1 MYEPDKFDRKQNGT
15 EGKRTGFRLYA
26 DGVSREEGNRF
37 LLGYLKL
44 LFSIFGAILVSG
56 AVLRFFILGP
66 VSCSSLN
73 SKEIAPPVIDGEL
86 AMKYAQGNFDLGPK
100 VFRTEGAKKSAE
112 WIAEQARM
120 IPGFDKAGRVRI
132 IPPARGEYNVE
143 ITFPGKVPEFVIIGA
158 HHDTKRLFSVPDF
171 AGANDGASGVGA
183 LLAIADA
190 LAKYAQEQI
199 LPCTVRLVFF
209 DGEEALYQYTETDGL
224 VGSRAYVDML
234 KNDYSGLRC
243 RAMILLDMIGDK
255 DLHID
260 LAGNSTPALA
270 KVVMAEAKAAGYA
283 DKFSLGDTAILDD
296 HYPFLQAGEK
306 AVDLIDFNYGPDNRY
321 WHTGADTMDKISAE
335 SIKTAADVAL
345 RVVWRLAE
353 NGFADL

>member
-1 MYEPDKFDRKQNGT
+1 MCDPDKFDRKQNGSD
-15 EGKRTGFRLYA
+15 GKRTGFRLYA

-44 LFSIFGAILVSG
+44 LFSIFGTILVSG
-56 AVLRFFILGP
+56 AVLRFLILGP

-86 AMKYAQGNFDLGPK
+86 AMKYAQENYDLGPK

-112 WIAEQARM
+112 WIAAQAQK

-132 IPPARGEYNVE
+132 IPPTRGEYNVE
-143 ITFPGKVPEFVIIGA
+143 ITFPGKEPKFVVIGA

-183 LLAIADA
+183 LLAMADA
-190 LAKYAQEQI
+190 LTKYAQKDI

-224 VGSRAYVDML
+224 VGSRAYVAML
-234 KNDYSGLRC
+234 GTDGGIDRM

-270 KVVMAEAKAAGYA
+270 DIVMSEAKAAGYA
-283 DKFSLGDTAILDD
+283 GKFSRGSTDMLDD
-296 HYPFLQAGEK
+296 HYPFLQAK
-306 AVDLIDFNYGPDNRY
+306 IPAVDLIDFDFGPDNRY
-321 WHTGADTMDKISAE
+321 WHTGADTMDKVSAE

-345 RVVWRLAE
+345 RTVWRLAE

>member
-1 MYEPDKFDRKQNGT
+1 MKSA
-15 EGKRTGFRLYA
+15 RLH
-26 DGVSREEGNRF
+26 
-37 LLGYLKL
+37 
-44 LFSIFGAILVSG
+44 LVSAFAG
-56 AVLRFFILGP
+56 FAAMLAV
-66 VSCSSLN
+66 SACDE
-73 SKEIAPPVIDGEL
+73 KEIAPPVIDGEL
-86 AMKYAQGNFDLGPK
+86 AMKYAQENFDLGPK

-112 WIAEQARM
+112 WIVEQAQK
-120 IPGFDKAGRVRI
+120 IPGFEKVGTVRI
-132 IPPARGEYNVE
+132 PPSAHGEYNVE
-143 ITFPGKVPEFVIIGA
+143 ITFPGKAPDFVVIGA

-183 LLAIADA
+183 LLAMANA
-190 LAKYAQEQI
+190 LTRHAQKKV
-199 LPCTVRLVFF
+199 LPCTVRLIFF

-224 VGSRAYVDML
+224 IGSRAYVDML
-234 KNDYSGLRC
+234 RDNGDISRL

-270 KVVMAEAKAAGYA
+270 DVVIAEAEAAGYA
-283 DKFSLGDTAILDD
+283 GKFSRGETDMLDD
-296 HYPFLQAGEK
+296 HYPFLQAGQK
-306 AVDLIDFNYGPDNRY
+306 AVDLIDFDYGPDNRY

-353 NGFADL
+353 TGFADL